1 MNLCSNTLLNRRWN
15 FEMITTSDGAW
26 ELSVECATHDQE
38 ERVSDLWSKPMTD
51 GVGTKVGLSDPTV
64 PSGRA
69 ITTSHVYDQTALVS
83 AMSSAAAA
91 ISVFVLL
98 SLAPPEVL
106 SDALGSD
113 ADGSVSIYD
122 ADPFVLLKSVKIHK
136 KTINSMSVHPSG
148 KIALTVGHDQCMAL
162 VNLVRGRRS
171 FYCKIGKEA
180 SLVQFDESGDRFSM
194 VVDEKVSIH
203 EAEDAKL
210 IVELDNTKKVLCA
223 ASGANGILYTG
234 GEDRNISAWDTVSG
248 KLAYSIENAH
258 AARVKGIVVL
268 SKSNA
273 DSGTEN
279 PYLVA
284 SAASDGVIRV
294 WDVRK
299 AVEGKPLTEVHTK
312 SRLTC
317 LAGSSIRSLKR
328 QRNEKPN
335 TDENLNAAVES

>member
-1 MNLCSNTLLNRRWN
+1 MSLVAGSYERFIWGYKLNRSLTLTPLFSFPSHLSTIKTVAVAGTVAVSGGN
-15 FEMITTSDGAW
+15 DDCVKIYDLASSSEVGSFHHSASVTSVAFYSPPS
-26 ELSVECATHDQE
+26 LSSLP
-38 ERVSDLWSKPMTD
+38 RNL
-51 GVGTKVGLSDPTV
+51 L
-64 PSGRA
+64 
-69 ITTSHVYDQTALVS
+69 
-83 AMSSAAAA
+83 AA
-91 ISVFVLL
+91 
-98 SLAPPEVL
+98 
-106 SDALGSD
+106 D

-136 KTINSMSVHPSG
+136 KSINSMSVHPSG

-234 GEDRNISAWDTVSG
+234 GEDRNISAWDTASG

-268 SKSNA
+268 SKSSA
-273 DSGTEN
+273 DSRADN
-279 PYLVA
+279 PYIVA
-284 SAASDGVIRV
+284 SASSDGVIRV

-299 AVEGKPLTEVHTK
+299 AADGKPLSEVHTK

-317 LAGSSIRSLKR
+317 LAGSSIRSLKLPP
-328 QRNEKPN
+328 NEKPN
-335 TDENLNAAVES
+335 TDENLDAAVES